1 MGSRD
6 FRLCHLPVDPD
17 PTELEVQCS
26 TEQIQVTN
34 GCKGITTETGFFTL
48 NNFIF
53 FKSIYAIYY
62 IYARNMY
69 KGCSQGHLR

>member
-6 FRLCHLPVDPD
+6 FRLSHLPVDPD

-26 TEQIQVTN
+26 TEQSQVTN
-34 GCKGITTETGFFTL
+34 GCKGLTTETGFFTL

-53 FKSIYAIYY
+53 F
-62 IYARNMY
+62 
-69 KGCSQGHLR
+69 

>member
-26 TEQIQVTN
+26 TEQSQVTN
-34 GCKGITTETGFFTL
+34 GCKGLTTETGFFTL
-48 NNFIF
+48 NNFNF
-53 FKSIYAIYY
+53 FLNQYMQYIIYMPGICIRAAPKVI
-62 IYARNMY
+62 
-69 KGCSQGHLR
+69 